1 MFLSK
6 EGILAFVQ
14 PTPPLKGVAVLKL
27 EGVHE
32 IAHHEWH
39 LFDQMSD
46 SGSLQIVLRLL
57 EKEKEK
63 LAYVNLTWGPTPPP
77 LHNVTFIV
85 YILQVKIIFR
95 LNFFNLGWFFIFFV
109 S

>member
-6 EGILAFVQ
+6 EGMLAFVQ
-14 PTPPLKGVAVLKL
+14 PTPPIKGVAVLRL

-39 LFDQMSD
+39 LFDQLSD
-46 SGSLQIVLRLL
+46 SGSLQIVLHLL
-57 EKEKEK
+57 EKQKK
-63 LAYVNLTWGPTPPP
+63 NLAYVNVTGGPKWHTPSI
-77 LHNVTFIV
+77 NVTFIV

-95 LNFFNLGWFFIFFV
+95 LNFF
-109 S
+109 

>member
-6 EGILAFVQ
+6 EGMLAFVQ
-14 PTPPLKGVAVLKL
+14 PTPPLKGVAVLRL

-46 SGSLQIVLRLL
+46 SGSLQIVLHLL
-57 EKEKEK
+57 EKQKEK
-63 LAYVNLTWGPTPPP
+63 LAYVNLTWGPTPHSPSQCDFYSI
-77 LHNVTFIV
+77 HITGQN
-85 YILQVKIIFR
+85 YIQVK
-95 LNFFNLGWFFIFFV
+95 FF
-109 S
+109 

>member
-6 EGILAFVQ
+6 EGMLAFVQ
-14 PTPPLKGVAVLKL
+14 PTPPLKGVAVLRL

-46 SGSLQIVLRLL
+46 SGSLQIVLHLL
-57 EKEKEK
+57 EKQKEK
-63 LAYVNLTWGPTPPP
+63 LACVNLTCGPTPHTPSQCD
-77 LHNVTFIV
+77 ICD
-85 YILQVKIIFR
+85 ILQVKIIFR